1 MNMQSFK
8 YLRQKV
14 GKRISIEDS
23 EEIAEESIYKMLG
36 KELRWTCLV
45 LDILEGNSFS
55 GKP

>member
-1 MNMQSFK
+1 MQSFK

-23 EEIAEESIYKMLG
+23 EDIAEESIYKMLG